1 MKKFL
6 TVIFVLCGG
15 VLCAQTG
22 QQGKPLMGVNARP
35 KTKIENTAPTPN
47 QTPIQEEFKPILST
61 VKNDAAERNKML
73 ANTYAIEEISVED
86 PSNQG
91 GAVPNQAEGGGP
103 VANVA
108 SGGLV
113 GTAFRIHKNWF
124 LTCAHHRSFME
135 AKKNKQGALDIGISV
150 KSRPD
155 APGASAKFSLV
166 IDMSAKGDKAN
177 GKIFFLN
184 PKLKLDETNTNRGDD
199 LALIY
204 VPSEN
209 PMEKSGKE
217 MQQQLNSMQGLL
229 SPQIMVQMQSAV
241 TGVKDGSSSDW
252 ENFMKQTINPF
263 KLLVLEEST
272 VIRELGD
279 KGKTSYYFPLTTYHI
294 LSPEHGLVEF
304 TFEPIGTQKGTHA
317 IFYKRVSNLIA
328 GTSGAPMMYGN
339 FIVSVD
345 SATNCSPMFT
355 GKFVKWVREKMGS
368 DYRPMFVN
376 PKVPTNAQGTPA
388 IAATDPRLND
398 ARP

>member
-47 QTPIQEEFKPILST
+47 PTPKQEEFKPILST
-61 VKNDAAERNKML
+61 IKNTDSERNKML
-73 ANTYAIEEISVED
+73 ANTYAIEEISGAE
-86 PSNQG
+86 PS
-91 GAVPNQAEGGGP
+91 GAGAPNQAGGEP

-124 LTCAHHRSFME
+124 LTCAHHEPFMR

-150 KSRPD
+150 KHRPD

-177 GKIFFLN
+177 GKVFFLN

-204 VPSEN
+204 VPN
-209 PMEKSGKE
+209 QDPMGKSSKE
-217 MQQQLNSMQGLL
+217 MQQQLNSMQGFLP
-229 SPQIMVQMQSAV
+229 PQIMAQMQGAV
-241 TGVKDGSSSDW
+241 TTVKGGASSDW
-252 ENFMKQTINPF
+252 DNFMKQTINPF
-263 KLLVLEEST
+263 KLLILEEST

-294 LSPEHGLVEF
+294 LDPELGTVKF
-304 TFEPIGTQKGTHA
+304 TFEPIGTQEGTHA
-317 IFYKRVSNLIA
+317 IFYKRVSDLIP

-355 GKFVKWVREKMGS
+355 GKFAKWVREKMGS
-368 DYRPMFVN
+368 DYRPMFVRPN
-376 PKVPTNAQGTPA
+376 VPTNAQGNPA